1 MKKIMYNLS
10 NKKVILTAILINLL
24 CLNNAEAYIGLGPL
38 LPMLGSII
46 AYIFISI
53 VTILGLVV
61 YPLKIILK
69 KFKKKNSPT
78 SNEKK

>member
-1 MKKIMYNLS
+1 MGRIMLNLS
-10 NKKVILTAILINLL
+10 NKTIILFVFFNLY
-24 CLNNAEAYIGLGPL
+24 CSTAEAYIGLGPL

-53 VTILGLVV
+53 ITVLGLIV

-69 KFKKKNSPT
+69 KFKKKNNS
-78 SNEKK
+78 SKNEKK